1 MKNVINYFYNFN
13 IDNIRMIGD
22 NYYFVYRNQNFLFQ
36 EIKDPQFDYQA
47 IFEIN
52 KILLDNKRN
61 FYQIILNKNN
71 EILTYNSN
79 KKYILMIDN
88 SILDKDFDYTDIL
101 DVNIPINENNKV
113 IDRLNRF
120 NWIRL
125 WETKID
131 YFELFI
137 NHNIN
142 KYPKLNKFANY
153 FIGMGEVAISYVK
166 DTFESTKPNS
176 YDNLV
181 ISHRRIT
188 SNTTL
193 RELYN
198 PVNLVIDHPV
208 RDIAEYLKMLFLS
221 NAYKN
226 IDLKELISQIALSN
240 YGARLFIARMLF
252 PSFFFDSFEM
262 LIDNKL
268 AEKDVIY
275 IINNMNAYEEFVLE
289 IYNILK
295 ENYFLPEIDWL
306 KKVDYSST
314 LITPNTSGTSF
325 TSIDS
330 IPSLSVTSIM
340 LQ

>member
-22 NYYFVYRNQNFLFQ
+22 NYYFVYKNQNFLFQ

-47 IFEIN
+47 IFELN
-52 KILLDNKRN
+52 KILIDNQRN
-61 FYQIILNKNN
+61 FYHIILNKNN

-79 KKYILMIDN
+79 KRYILMMDN
-88 SILDKDFDYTDIL
+88 SILDKSFDYIDIL
-101 DVNIPINENNKV
+101 DINIPVSESNKV
-113 IDRLNRF
+113 ITRLNRF
-120 NWIRL
+120 NWIKL
-125 WETKID
+125 WEDKID
-131 YFELFI
+131 YFEMFI
-137 NHNIN
+137 NHNVH
-142 KYPKLNKFANY
+142 KYPKLNKYANY
-153 FIGMGEVAISYVK
+153 FIGMGEVAILYVK
-166 DTFESTKPNS
+166 DTFENTKPNS

-188 SNTTL
+188 STTTL

-221 NAYKN
+221 ESYQS
-226 IDLKELISQIALSN
+226 IDLKEILSQIVLSN

-262 LIDNKL
+262 LVDHKL
-268 AEKDVIY
+268 EEKDLIY
-275 IINNMNAYEEFVLE
+275 IINKMNSYEEF
-289 IYNILK
+289 ILK
-295 ENYFLPEIDWL
+295 IHNMLKEKYLLPEIEWL

-314 LITPNTSGTSF
+314 LTTPNTSGTSF

-330 IPSLSVTSIM
+330 MPSLSVTSIM